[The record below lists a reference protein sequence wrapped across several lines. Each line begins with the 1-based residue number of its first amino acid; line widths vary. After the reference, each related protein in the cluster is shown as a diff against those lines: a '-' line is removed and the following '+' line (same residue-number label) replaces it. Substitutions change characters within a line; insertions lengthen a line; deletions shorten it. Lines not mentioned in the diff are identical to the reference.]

1 MAITF
6 YERARNLGLAGGCL
20 WLTAVG
26 AAFVVWSLLATQSA
40 LAISVLVVI
49 GALAV
54 LLGVFGVAMIRRIRR
69 SPFVPAAS
77 TPDRGGI
84 RRRFGM
90 IVAAEVAA
98 FVVVGRVCTTTH
110 HWIWIVPLDLIV
122 VGLHFLPLA
131 KLFKVPRYYVTG
143 ALFCAIPMVTML
155 MVPSSAHA
163 GYALSWIAM
172 PAIGCGLVSLA
183 TAWAG
188 LNEVR
193 RFVLASRALA

>member
-20 WLTAVG
+20 WLIAIG

-40 LAISVLVVI
+40 LAISVLAVVA
-49 GALAV
+49 ALAV
-54 LLGVFGVAMIRRIRR
+54 LLGGFGVATIRRVLR
-69 SPFVPAAS
+69 SPFVPAVS

-131 KLFKVPRYYVTG
+131 QLFKVPRYYVTG
-143 ALFCAIPMVTML
+143 ALFCAIPIVTML
-155 MVPSSAHA
+155 LVPASAQV
-163 GYALSWIAM
+163 GYARSWIAI
-172 PAIGCGLVSLA
+172 PTVGCGLVSLA

-193 RFVLASRALA
+193 RFLTASRALV